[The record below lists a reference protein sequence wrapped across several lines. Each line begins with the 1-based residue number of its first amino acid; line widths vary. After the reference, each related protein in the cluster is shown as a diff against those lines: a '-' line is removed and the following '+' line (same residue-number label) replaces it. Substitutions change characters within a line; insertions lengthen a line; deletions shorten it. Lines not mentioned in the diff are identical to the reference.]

1 MSRKNPSSQAV
12 PEGLSHFNNLPD
24 LAQVDA
30 AVVIRLYGC
39 SMATLWRRVNQN
51 LIPQPRK
58 FGRSTRWNVGQLRRH
73 LEGTI
78 EKAAA

>member
-1 MSRKNPSSQAV
+1 MSRNNPSPHAV
-12 PEGLSHFNNLPD
+12 PEALAHFNNLPD
-24 LAQVDA
+24 IAQVDA

-39 SMATLWRRVNQN
+39 SMATLWRRVNQK

-73 LEGTI
+73 LENATD
-78 EKAAA
+78 KVAA